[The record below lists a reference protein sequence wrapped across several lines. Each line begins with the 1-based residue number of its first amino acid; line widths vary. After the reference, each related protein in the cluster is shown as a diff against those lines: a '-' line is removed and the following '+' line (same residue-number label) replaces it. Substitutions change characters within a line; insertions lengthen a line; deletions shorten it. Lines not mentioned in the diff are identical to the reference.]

1 MRARIRAL
9 LLSTAMLF
17 AATSYAS
24 AAFDGDCFPE
34 LAASPTAVMVA
45 DTVPAEGAPGMILRG
60 TVGPVSDPNNAQAEV
75 PALVASADVVVPL
88 PDDLGSEVAQ
98 ALASWAAP
106 VAEAG
111 ITEAGL
117 AVTADEP
124 EATGSLVA
132 TAASSEEPSESIA
145 VQALTVE

>member
-34 LAASPTAVMVA
+34 RAAAPKAVMVA
-45 DTVPAEGAPGMILRG
+45 DTMPAEAAPEMSLRG
-60 TVGPVSDPNNAQAEV
+60 TVGPVADVRDAEPEM

-98 ALASWAAP
+98 ALASWSVPA
-106 VAEAG
+106 AEAG
-111 ITEAGL
+111 VTEAGL
-117 AVTADEP
+117 AVTAVEP

-132 TAASSEEPSESIA
+132 TASSSEEPSDNIA

>member
-1 MRARIRAL
+1 M
-9 LLSTAMLF
+9 
-17 AATSYAS
+17 
-24 AAFDGDCFPE
+24 
-34 LAASPTAVMVA
+34 
-45 DTVPAEGAPGMILRG
+45 PAEAAPAMILRG
-60 TVGPVSDPNNAQAEV
+60 TIGPVADAGDAEPEM

-117 AVTADEP
+117 AATADEP

-132 TAASSEEPSESIA
+132 TAAPSEEPSESIV